1 MMCGP
6 TGAFSGKGFDRAGLH
21 GAHHSLVVLQRT
33 RGTGNPAPRYDHK
46 IHKKELMKNVNK

>member
-46 IHKKELMKNVNK
+46 IHKKELMKNVN

>member
-21 GAHHSLVVLQRT
+21 GAHHSWLFSRELGERVIPLLVMITKFTKRS
-33 RGTGNPAPRYDHK
+33 
-46 IHKKELMKNVNK
+46 